1 MFFQDMGDKTLR
13 FPIANY
19 TEGET
24 VRAVTF
30 EAHKFTALQDVI
42 VYAIFYF

>member
-1 MFFQDMGDKTLR
+1 MGDKTLR
-13 FPIANY
+13 FPIAKN
-19 TEGET
+19 TEGEA
-24 VRAVTF
+24 VRAVAL